1 MLQLKMKIQ
10 AYELSPRPE
19 EGFSNMFLSPQC
31 VKPLAGMSVFKLD
44 ISDAPSET
52 PKNYIALNVKTI
64 ANTVLAC

>member
-1 MLQLKMKIQ
+1 
-10 AYELSPRPE
+10 
-19 EGFSNMFLSPQC
+19 MFLSPQC